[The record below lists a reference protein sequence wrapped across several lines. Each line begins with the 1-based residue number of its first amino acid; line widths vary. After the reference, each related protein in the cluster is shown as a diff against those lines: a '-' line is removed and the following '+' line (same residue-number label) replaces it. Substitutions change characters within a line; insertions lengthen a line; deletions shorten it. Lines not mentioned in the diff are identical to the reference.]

1 VSSADLLLLNKVDL
15 IPHES
20 LESLEAVLHRMAPD
34 TPVVRSIHGQVD
46 PSILFPPDLQ
56 GLRARRRS
64 AGAQPTPHLHESFIA
79 YELAVEDGI
88 APQVLTERL
97 QQLGM
102 LRGKGFVRTSDG
114 IRLAQG
120 VGRRVELNEPPTPP
134 PAALVGRVV
143 IIVRDPGGGASLNTA
158 DRGGSD

>member
-1 VSSADLLLLNKVDL
+1 
-15 IPHES
+15 
-20 LESLEAVLHRMAPD
+20 M
-34 TPVVRSIHGQVD
+34 
-46 PSILFPPDLQ
+46 
-56 GLRARRRS
+56 
-64 AGAQPTPHLHESFIA
+64 A

-120 VGRRVELNEPPTPP
+120 VGRRIELSEPATPP

-143 IIVRDPGGGASLNTA
+143 IIVREPGVGTSQDTA